1 MEGMRR
7 RKFKHNIVAIVY
19 DFDGTLTER
28 PMQEYTVLPKIGIQ
42 AKKFWDKVKE
52 ETKKTGGEEIVT
64 YMRLMLKYADQSGET
79 IKPADFRKLAKK
91 IEYYPGVKNFFGRI
105 TKFINSLSDGKVEL
119 RHYIISA
126 GLKEILRGIPFK
138 DKFHKIFAS
147 EYHYDQYD
155 HAVFPKIIVNDTL
168 KTQFLFRINKGK
180 EKMHESINTHMPH
193 IERAIPFRNML
204 YIGDGESDV
213 PCMTVIKKEGGY
225 AIAVYRKGSSKSIN
239 KAKELL
245 HAERVDFITCADY
258 RKNSELE
265 RIVRIILRNIVEGIT
280 FRREIFKQYITYIAR
295 GS

>member
-1 MEGMRR
+1 MTK
-7 RKFKHNIVAIVY
+7 RKGFKHNIIAIVY

-28 PMQEYTVLPKIGIQ
+28 PMQEYTVLPKIGMP
-42 AKKFWDKVKE
+42 AKRFWDKVKE
-52 ETKKTGGEEIVT
+52 ETKRIKGEEIVT
-64 YMRLMLKYADQSGET
+64 YMRLMLKYADQSDVT
-79 IKPADFRKLAKK
+79 IKPVDFRKLAKK
-91 IEYYPGVKNFFGRI
+91 IKYYPGVEKFFDRI
-105 TKFINSLSDGKVEL
+105 KRFVKTLSKDKIEL

-138 DKFHKIFAS
+138 GKFHNIFAS
-147 EYHYDQYD
+147 EYHYDRYD
-155 HAVFPKIIVNDTL
+155 HADFPKIVVNDTL

-225 AIAVYRKGSSKSIN
+225 AIAVYKKGSSKSIK

-245 HAERVDFITCADY
+245 LAERVDFITRADY

-265 RIVRIILRNIVEGIT
+265 KIIKIILRNTVEGINY
-280 FRREIFKQYITYIAR
+280 RREIFKQYKTYIER
-295 GS
+295 GR